1 MVRGSVLILG
11 LGFLIGC
18 GAKATTPASTE
29 TTTPASE
36 PAPTSSWEPPP
47 LPTDTPAIKNLGIS
61 APDDKPWTTM
71 SYDEKEWY
79 MVGKVHP
86 VMREVFQ
93 SLDHDK
99 YEGMKFE
106 CAPCHGENA
115 AAKKYKMPS
124 DHLSP
129 VPAAGTEDWKAMQS
143 ARIVKFMVQR
153 VTPSMAALIGEKSGD
168 PGSGEHFSCW
178 GCHPK
183 Q

>member
-1 MVRGSVLILG
+1 MVRSSVLILG
-11 LGFLIGC
+11 LGLLAGC
-18 GAKATTPASTE
+18 GAKPTTAASAETTPAPAAAEPVST
-29 TTTPASE
+29 
-36 PAPTSSWEPPP
+36 WEPPP
-47 LPTDTPAIKNLGIS
+47 LPTETPAIKNLGITG
-61 APDDKPWTTM
+61 PDKPWAGM

-99 YEGMKFE
+99 YEGLKFE
-106 CAPCHGENA
+106 CTPCHGENPA
-115 AAKKYKMPS
+115 ARKYKMPS

-129 VPAAGTEDWKAMQS
+129 VPAAGTEDWKAMQN
-143 ARIVKFMVQR
+143 AKIVKFMVQR
-153 VTPSMAALIGEKSGD
+153 VTPSMASLIGEKSGE
-168 PGSGEHFSCW
+168 PGTEGVFTCW